1 MTFALL
7 AYDQEIFIREAVEA
21 ALAQDYSPLE
31 IIISD
36 DCSHDKTFEIICEV
50 TGNYL
55 GPHKILLNRNNSNLG
70 IGSHINKV
78 MKIALG
84 EFVVVAAGDDISDSN
99 RVDVITDA
107 FLNSHEPIY
116 SIWSAARYIDAAGT
130 LISRKF
136 PVHNT
141 QVTDK
146 TLVRNRT
153 TLVGATHAWRRQA
166 FDFFG
171 PLMEGVCFEDNAIAF
186 RSHLLGTVK
195 YLDRQLVSYRTHD
208 KSLSNF
214 TQMES
219 ASILYAAA
227 AKRCV
232 WMLIAIA
239 QRQRDMEF
247 ALKNLP
253 IFPRNYSFLRRELL
267 KMEVIFKRRLKSY
280 EQFPRLSFSTYVAA
294 FRDMEIAKVLVRSV
308 FFNKKNDG
316 HFYDVK

>member
-1 MTFALL
+1 LL
-7 AYDQEIFIREAVEA
+7 AYNQEEYIRDAVEA
-21 ALAQDYSPLE
+21 ALAQSYSPLQ
-31 IIISD
+31 IILSD
-36 DCSHDKTFEIICEV
+36 DCSDDKTFEIIKEI
-50 TGNYL
+50 TKGYI
-55 GPHKILLNRNNSNLG
+55 GHHKIILNRNNLNQG
-70 IGSHINKV
+70 IGAHVNKV
-78 MKIALG
+78 MEMALG
-84 EFVVVAAGDDISDSN
+84 EFIVVAAGDDISDSN
-99 RVDVITDA
+99 RVDVILDA
-107 FLNSHEPIY
+107 FLNSDEPIY

-130 LISRKF
+130 QMSRKF
-136 PVHNT
+136 PAHNA

-171 PLMEGVCFEDNAIAF
+171 PLMVGVCFEDNAIAF

-219 ASILYAAA
+219 SRILYAAA

-232 WMLIAIA
+232 WMLTAIA
-239 QRQRDMEF
+239 QRKKDMEF
-247 ALKNLP
+247 AIKNLP
-253 IFPRNYSFLRRELL
+253 IFPRNYSFLSHELL

-280 EQFPRLSFSTYVAA
+280 EQFPSLSFSTYVAA
-294 FRDMEIAKVLVRSV
+294 FKDIEIAKVLVRSALY
-308 FFNKKNDG
+308 KYKNSG
-316 HFYDVK
+316 RSYETK